1 MHLSTTSP
9 APIQELNNIVM
20 ALNQTSEQLI
30 YVMEEQ
36 IQAII
41 SSSPDKIQELTDR
54 QSAMQGEYKKH
65 ERAFITELEKSM
77 GGPEEKDKDSLRLG
91 DLKLKYPEEQN
102 QIDRWKV
109 TLSQNAQRLQRK
121 NQQLVDLL
129 EFALQRNTR
138 LMHSFYTLFNNK
150 NDHYSPSGQKSAVS
164 SGVAVN
170 QEA

>member
-1 MHLSTTSP
+1 MRTSTMSP
-9 APIQELNNIVM
+9 APIRELNTIIM
-20 ALNQTSEQLI
+20 ALDQASEQLI

-41 SSSPDKIQELTDR
+41 SSSPAKIQELTDK
-54 QSAMQGEYKKH
+54 QTAMQSEYKKH
-65 ERAFITELEKSM
+65 ERAFITELKKYVDLASDGESV
-77 GGPEEKDKDSLRLG
+77 PRLG
-91 DLKLKYPEEQN
+91 DLKTKYPEEQN
-102 QIDRWKV
+102 LIDRWKV

-129 EFALQRNTR
+129 EFALKRNTR
-138 LMHSFYTLFNNK
+138 LMHSFYTLFNDK
-150 NDHYSPSGQKSAVS
+150 NSHYSPSGQKSSVT